1 MIKLILPLSKNTMS
15 KFFITIAFFA
25 SSLIYA
31 DYSTPGTG
39 VSWNLDNL
47 VANSGGTV
55 TFSGGNYFVNSNL
68 TVSAS
73 DTVKILI
80 NATVKLALNVVF
92 LVNGTLKVNPPDSAK
107 FTSIDTT
114 QKFTELRLDA
124 AGITSSFNKFIYE
137 YSYNGLRLLNVS
149 PVFSDCKIRYN
160 CNGNP
165 SVTVPALNLFNSNP
179 VITNCLF
186 YRNYRA
192 AIAGGSNIANAPQIL
207 NSQFIENNLLNGNV
221 PQINLGQS
229 GAGTTVIRGCVIR
242 GISVNSGGIAAL
254 PIGTLNVVIENNN
267 IRKNRYGIALNGS
280 VNAVIRGNIIDSNS
294 IQGLPLLGGS
304 GINCVGSGINAV
316 VSKNLIR
323 WNLWG
328 VTLQSNAAPVFGD
341 LNVNDTN
348 YEGKNHIYGNS
359 NSGIFYDF
367 YNNTP
372 NPIKAENNYWGTMIQ
387 DSVEAHIFHQ
397 PDSSA
402 LGLVDY
408 LPLWLP
414 TGVTQV
420 NTSLPSGFRLYK
432 AYPNPFNPETKIKF
446 DVPSYSG
453 ADLSN
458 IKLVIYDITG
468 REIKLLLNESLKTG
482 TYEINWDASSYAGGV
497 YFCRLISEKFSGA
510 VKLVLI
516 K

>member
-1 MIKLILPLSKNTMS
+1 MKKIFVFTVLVL
-15 KFFITIAFFA
+15 
-25 SSLIYA
+25 SLISGSSVFANYT
-31 DYSTPGTG
+31 TPGTS
-39 VSWNLDNL
+39 VSWNLNDL
-47 VANSGGTV
+47 VTNSGGIV
-55 TFSGGNYFVNSNL
+55 TFSGGSYLINDTL
-68 TVSAS
+68 IVSSS
-73 DTVKILI
+73 DTIKILS

-92 LVNGTLKVNPPDSAK
+92 LVNGALIVNPPDSVK

-124 AGITSSFNKFIYE
+124 ASNTSSFNKFIYE
-137 YSYNGLRLLNVS
+137 YSFNGLRLLNVS
-149 PVFSDCKIRYN
+149 PSFTNCTFRYN
-160 CNGNP
+160 CNGNS

-229 GAGTTVIRGCVIR
+229 GAGTTIIRGCLIR
-242 GISVNSGGIAAL
+242 GISVQTGGIAAL
-254 PIGTLNVVIENNN
+254 PIGTLTVIIENNN

-280 VNAVIRGNIIDSNS
+280 VNAIIRGNIIDSNN
-294 IQGLPLLGGS
+294 IQGSPNLGGS
-304 GINCVGSGINAV
+304 GLNFVGSGITAK
-316 VSKNLIR
+316 VSKNIIR

-341 LNVNDTN
+341 LSISDTN
-348 YEGKNHIYGNS
+348 FVGMNQIHSNS

-372 NPIKAENNYWGTMIQ
+372 NPIKAENNFWGTMNQ

-402 LGLVDY
+402 FGMVDY
-408 LPLWLP
+408 LPLWAP
-414 TGVTQV
+414 VGVTV
-420 NTSLPSGFRLYK
+420 TNLEVPSNFKLYD
-432 AYPNPFNPETKIKF
+432 AYPNPFNPVTTIKF
-446 DVPSYSG
+446 DISSNSDVKLFVFDIAGKQAAMLIDQNLNSGKYSV
-453 ADLSN
+453 N
-458 IKLVIYDITG
+458 F
-468 REIKLLLNESLKTG
+468 
-482 TYEINWDASSYAGGV
+482 DASNLASGI
-497 YFCRLISEKFSGA
+497 YFYKLQTEGFISAK
-510 VKLVLI
+510 KLVLI